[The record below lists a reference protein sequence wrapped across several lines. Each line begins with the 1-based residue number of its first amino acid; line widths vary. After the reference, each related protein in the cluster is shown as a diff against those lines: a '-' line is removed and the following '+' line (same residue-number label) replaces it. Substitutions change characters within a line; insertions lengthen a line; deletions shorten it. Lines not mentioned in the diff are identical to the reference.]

1 MRCSVNDSTTPV
13 RGILRR
19 LPTSTLMGLAF
30 TLPAMLI
37 SGLVL
42 FYHSLGAR
50 RFLADEGVRYGDM
63 LADQLLSASQRFLRL
78 GSLSAVQEMIE
89 ETGSK
94 RSVLAVALIGKDGKI
109 IASNKRDWIGRDE
122 SVVPD
127 PDFTAIAAA
136 ARATARV
143 QHRLVDDGE
152 RMILASPL
160 LLESVNPN
168 LSNLGGL
175 LYLKID
181 QQRQLH
187 EIYAAILKRGMVSA
201 LGLLLVSLGLLLWVQ
216 AHLARPLLRIAS
228 FVRNFAAGASGPAP
242 RIAGPREVA
251 QLTEDVTRMIG
262 DLEEKQAAL
271 AASMERHRRLMEGAY
286 DAIVTADPESGRI
299 LEVNNMF
306 CCLFG
311 YAPEETGP
319 LTLRDLH
326 PEEERDRLMEA
337 YRSVSELGQRAFHD
351 LPCVRKNGE
360 RFLADVRGGP
370 ISLENR
376 TVTEWIL
383 RDTTERR
390 TLEDQLR
397 QAQKME
403 SVGTLAGGI
412 AHDFNNL
419 LTGILGYTRLVKIR
433 MAAEDPN
440 RKKMELIEKSAMRA
454 AELTAQL
461 LTFSRRA
468 ATRKAPVN
476 LNETAA
482 RVMEQLRPTLPS
494 GVTVAFEWEPGLW
507 TAAVDA
513 AQAEQILL
521 HLCANAR
528 DAMPQGGRLTIATGN
543 RALTPGEAQG
553 NLEARPGRFVTLTV
567 RDTGRGIDPRIRP
580 RIFEPFF
587 TTKEFGQGAG
597 LGLSMVHGVV
607 KGHDGWIEVVSEP
620 QRGSA
625 FVVYLPVWDEA
636 QAAARLAAESPAVL
650 LDRLAGVLPQALPGA
665 AVRPPATASL
675 PKAQHTVLAVDDES
689 TVLALARDIL
699 EMHGYR
705 VLTARNGEEALRVFS
720 DHTGTIDLVLL
731 DLSMPVMGGRECFRR
746 MKGIDPGVRV
756 LISSGYS
763 AEGTAAELLGEGAL
777 AYVQK
782 PYDVDSLAR
791 VVRQALEQGPR
802 LVASR
807 N

>member
-1 MRCSVNDSTTPV
+1 V
-13 RGILRR
+13 RRILSRFT
-19 LPTSTLMGLAF
+19 TSTLMGLAF
-30 TLPAMLI
+30 TIPAMLI
-37 SGLVL
+37 AGVLL
-42 FYHSLGAR
+42 FYHSMGAR
-50 RFLADEGVRYGDM
+50 QFLANEGVRYGDM
-63 LADQLLSASQRFLRL
+63 LADQLLSASQRFLRV
-78 GSLSAVQEMIE
+78 GSLAAVQEMIE

-94 RSVLAVALIGKDGKI
+94 RSVLAVALIGRDGRI
-109 IASNKRDWIGRDE
+109 IASNRRDWIGSDE
-122 SVVPD
+122 SVIAD
-127 PDFTAIAAA
+127 ADFAAIAAG
-136 ARATARV
+136 ARASAQT
-143 QHRLVDDGE
+143 QHRLVDDGR
-152 RMILASPL
+152 RMMLASPI
-160 LLESVNPN
+160 LLEGVNPN

-181 QQRQLH
+181 QQRQLYA
-187 EIYAAILKRGMVSA
+187 IYSGILKRGMVSA
-201 LGLLLVSLGLLLWVQ
+201 VGIFLVSLILLLWVRS
-216 AHLARPLLRIAS
+216 HLARPLLRIAA
-228 FVRNFAAGASGPAP
+228 FVRDFSAGVSGPAP
-242 RIAGPREVA
+242 RIAGTREVA
-251 QLTEDVTRMIG
+251 QLTEDVARMIG
-262 DLEEKQAAL
+262 DLAEKQAAL
-271 AASMERHRRLMEGAY
+271 AASMERHRRLLEGAY

-311 YAPEETGP
+311 YTPEETRQ
-319 LTLRDLH
+319 LTLRNLH
-326 PEEERDRLMEA
+326 PAEERERLMEA
-337 YRSVSELGQRAFHD
+337 YRSAPVSGKRGFHD

-360 RFLADVRGGP
+360 QFLADVRGGP

-390 TLEDQLR
+390 SLEDQLR

-440 RKKMELIEKSAMRA
+440 RKKMELIEKSAVRA

-468 ATRKAPVN
+468 ATRPTPVN
-476 LNETAA
+476 LNETVA
-482 RVMEQLRPTLPS
+482 RAMEQARQTLPP
-494 GVTVAFEWEPGLW
+494 GIEVAFEWEPGLW

-543 RALTPGEAQG
+543 RVITPDEAQR
-553 NLEARPGRFVTLTV
+553 NLEARPGRFVTLAV
-567 RDTGRGIDPRIRP
+567 RDTGRGIEPRIRS

-597 LGLSMVHGVV
+597 LGLSMVHGAV
-607 KGHDGWIEVVSEP
+607 KGHDGWIEVESEP
-620 QRGSA
+620 MRGA
-625 FVVYLPVWDEA
+625 TLTVYFPVWDEA
-636 QAAARLAAESPAVL
+636 HAATRLAAESPAVL
-650 LDRLAGVLPQALPGA
+650 LDRLAGLMPAGPGPA
-665 AVRPPATASL
+665 AAARP
-675 PKAQHTVLAVDDES
+675 AQTVSRPGDRRTVLAVDDES

-699 EMHGYR
+699 EMHGYQ
-705 VLTARNGEEALRVFS
+705 VLTARNGEEALRVFRE
-720 DHTGTIDLVLL
+720 HAATIDLVLL
-731 DLSMPVMGGRECFRR
+731 DLTMPVMGGRECFRR
-746 MKGIDPGVRV
+746 MKEIDPRVRV
-756 LISSGYS
+756 LVSSGFS

-782 PYDVDSLAR
+782 PYDVDGLAR
-791 VVRQALEQGPR
+791 VVRQAIEQGPR
-802 LVASR
+802 VVAGR